1 MHFYRGSGSS
11 EEDDMLIDDIPELV
25 LNKTLEQ
32 QITTNAIDSRFL
44 LQLVCTHSLSYET
57 TFSAIPPL
65 GQVIY

>member
-1 MHFYRGSGSS
+1 
-11 EEDDMLIDDIPELV
+11 MLIDDVQELV
-25 LNKTLEQ
+25 LNRTLEQ